1 MELLIQLLPLILS
14 AMNTIPQFQQAIH
27 NGPPAVQTI
36 ANLAQVGKQLF
47 PGIQDQFAAAAAAS
61 TMFDAVRVKW
71 VQTAL
76 NALGAVPALDV
87 DGEYG
92 PLTTAAVKQFQTSKA
107 LQVDGWGKPHSR
119 GAPGCNFRVKET
131 RSVRNKSS
139 WSARFWGRI

>member
-36 ANLAQVGKQLF
+36 ANLAQIGKQLF

-61 TMFDAVRVKW
+61 TMFDAVRLKW

-107 LQVDGWGKPHSR
+107 LQVDGWAGDLTHAALQAAISALKKP
-119 GAPGCNFRVKET
+119 AT
-131 RSVRNKSS
+131 
-139 WSARFWGRI
+139 

>member
-36 ANLAQVGKQLF
+36 ANLAQLGKQLF

-92 PLTTAAVKQFQTSKA
+92 PLTTEAVQQFQKSKGLNVEGGQETSLTQS
-107 LQVDGWGKPHSR
+107 LQAAMV
-119 GAPGCNFRVKET
+119 C
-131 RSVRNKSS
+131 
-139 WSARFWGRI
+139 